1 MSVIRNILKLFA
13 SVPPPP
19 AATTTTLPPEV
30 PPDVP
35 YVRFAEESDL
45 RGLLRVERSTRQAEY
60 WNASDFRTALR
71 HPKIR
76 LVLVELNG
84 RVIGYV
90 AVEVR
95 SRHLAIRALAVHK
108 DSQRKFEMN
117 EFFRSNRFLIKTS
130 KCCVRSNR
138 ISIDFPDDIGEFFPC
153 ASDQGS
159 ELRLMLPFCPNHTR
173 ALPFRCIGNLL

>member
-108 DSQRKFEMN
+108 DSQRQGVGSSLVAVVQRHFGPNSRDLVVAVVRE
-117 EFFRSNRFLIKTS
+117 EDLPVQQFLKA
-130 KCCVRSNR
+130 C
-138 ISIDFPDDIGEFFPC
+138 G
-153 ASDQGS
+153 
-159 ELRLMLPFCPNHTR
+159 
-173 ALPFRCIGNLL
+173 FRCKKVVRDAYEDPSDNAYVFEWHSHWGDE